1 MPSTAGTAWTDSRWT
16 RTQESDSAVVVIE
29 RHPIDLDD
37 IEQRIQELFEDIDF
51 TRKLIESKPRL
62 TKELFTDATWIAN
75 YSSVDD
81 PDGALLRIW
90 DATWMAMQAGSAM
103 FLNANNKDREIE
115 FTLGFDDKVT
125 TAGTGPNSS
134 ATAGKWLTAMYFA
147 IVCRRN
153 DRITSL
159 CATPVETLRASGAVY
174 DEYIYDW
181 VTAFQKFFHRDD
193 DVVRAIITAMEG
205 ADPERVE
212 IAKPELLLLLL
223 YPPIELLYFVTQ
235 GNAEEFNTRLA
246 RAVEDHKKYW
256 SKTADRRRDV
266 EGFIAWGPLA
276 MACIAHDMGMGITVE
291 TPYLPKHLVL
301 GSRATESQFI
311 RESRQGR
318 ESSTNGQAEGDM

>member
-1 MPSTAGTAWTDSRWT
+1 ML
-16 RTQESDSAVVVIE
+16 VIN
-29 RHPIDLDD
+29 RHQIDLDD

-51 TRKLIESKPRL
+51 TRGLIEAKPQL
-62 TKELFTDATWIAN
+62 TERLFTYSSWIAD
-75 YSSVDD
+75 YSSVED
-81 PDGALLRIW
+81 PDAALLRIW

-103 FLNANNKDREIE
+103 FLNANNKDRDIE
-115 FTLGFDDKVT
+115 FTLGFDDKVAT
-125 TAGTGPNSS
+125 TGTGPNSS
-134 ATAGKWLTAMYFA
+134 ATAGKWLAAMYFA
-147 IVCRRN
+147 IACRRD

-159 CATPVETLRASGAVY
+159 CATPVETLRAAGAAY

-181 VTAFQKFFHRDD
+181 VTAFQKFFRRDD

-205 ADPERVE
+205 ADPERVK

-223 YPPIELLYFVTQ
+223 YPPIELLYCVTQ

-246 RAVEDHKKYW
+246 RAIEDHKKFW

-276 MACIAHDMGMGITVE
+276 MACIAHDMGMAITVE
-291 TPYLPKHLVL
+291 TPYLPKHLIL

-311 RESRQGR
+311 RQSRQRR
-318 ESSTNGQAEGDM
+318 ESSANGPTEGDI

>member
-1 MPSTAGTAWTDSRWT
+1 
-16 RTQESDSAVVVIE
+16 
-29 RHPIDLDD
+29 
-37 IEQRIQELFEDIDF
+37 
-51 TRKLIESKPRL
+51 
-62 TKELFTDATWIAN
+62 
-75 YSSVDD
+75 
-81 PDGALLRIW
+81 
-90 DATWMAMQAGSAM
+90 MAMQAGSAM